1 MLDRFAIAALKPAL
15 ERAAKQLVR
24 AGIGADMVTWAG
36 FAVGAMAA
44 LAIVWQQYAWGLA
57 LLLASRVADGLDGA
71 VARLT
76 APTDRGAY
84 LDIALD
90 FLFYASIPL
99 AFAMADPAANA
110 LPAAVLLAAFVGT
123 GSTFLAFALMAE
135 RRQLKSAA
143 YPSKGLYYLGGF
155 TEATETLACF
165 ALMCLWPQHFAWW
178 AYGFALLC
186 ALTIATRLA
195 AGWRLL
201 D

>member
-24 AGIGADMVTWAG
+24 AGIGANTVTWTG
-36 FAVGAMAA
+36 FAVGATAG
-44 LAIVWQQYAWGLA
+44 LAIVWQQYGWGLA

-123 GSTFLAFALMAE
+123 GSTFLAFSLMAE